1 MTADLPPEKTVAL
14 AENATGWLKPLI
26 ARASAVIKAKPLS
39 AACLN
44 RRQSSMD

>member
-1 MTADLPPEKTVAL
+1 MSVVLEGNLGSDDHRSAAL
-14 AENATGWLKPLI
+14 RKPWHS
-26 ARASAVIKAKPLS
+26 RASAVIKAKPLS